1 MGDEF
6 HLGPMSLAA
15 ASLARE
21 WRNRPDVRPGLRTA
35 LMLTENQQDEWY
47 QKVVCDRR
55 ADSRWWAV
63 GAGVETLAVAGLTGI
78 QPENGL
84 AEISLIVSPEYRGGG
99 LGSESV
105 SLILAE
111 AFDRMRLVT
120 IFGEC
125 YLCNGDAANFWMARV
140 AAHRS
145 GQHSLY
151 IPRRKFWDGKLWDA
165 LLFCFTV
172 EGWRAAQQ
180 KGQK

>member
-6 HLGPMSLAA
+6 HLGPMSLEA

-21 WRNRPDVRPGLRTA
+21 WRNRAEIRPGLRTA
-35 LMLTENQQDEWY
+35 LMLTEEQQDEWY
-47 QKVVCDRR
+47 QKIVCDRR

-63 GAGVETLAVAGLTGI
+63 GTGAETLAVAGLTDI

-84 AEISLIVSPEYRGGG
+84 AEISLIVSPEHRGGG
-99 LGSESV
+99 AGAGSV
-105 SLILAE
+105 GLVLVE

-120 IFGEC
+120 VFGEC
-125 YLCNGDAANFWMARV
+125 YLCNGDAARFWIAQV
-140 AAHRS
+140 NTHGS

-165 LLFCFTV
+165 LLFCFTI
-172 EGWRAAQQ
+172 EGWRAMEQ
-180 KGQK
+180 KGRP